1 MKIQFQWN
9 WWVAWAVFVGLFI
22 SRISYGRTI
31 REVTIYTL
39 VFPLLYLVLWFSIW
53 GGAGL
58 RQARQA
64 LEMEQLGLTH
74 YNDTNH
80 FVSDG
85 NDNCFDVPQESV
97 VVGNDTIFENHVKG
111 VTPVCKFYS
120 TNEASFNV
128 LYSFSFPDE
137 WDVGYGPYLSIVFM
151 LSLGAYFATSS
162 DSGSLVVDFL
172 AANGRH
178 DTHWIQRLFW
188 ALTESCVATALLKA
202 GGSNALAAVQAAS
215 IISGLPYTV
224 VLLYLLQSI
233 YEMCEQALD
242 EDQIQFKVPER
253 RFIMPSYGG
262 IFNIF
267 EYIASLGNVHT
278 TRVVLGLDLPS
289 SFQATEFFTSLVLP
303 FLPLQDIVYTMY
315 PKPEQRKTNLLL
327 LVSYAILFFF
337 WVTCVIISITL
348 KPSMI
353 YLGLVAYV
361 MCTILMANLKHT
373 VRRRRRLHGNV
384 VGDLMSS
391 LLLYPQVITQIR
403 IELIEYGA
411 DQVELAPKKKKKKK
425 KAPIKGNRSR
435 SGVSECDESMAFS
448 VDSSKQKKRRPSTTS
463 SSTAR
468 HVGDDNGNN
477 MRTSAKASAIG
488 RGSVATTAGD
498 RDRAAAALDVPEQQ
512 QLRTSSNRNPT
523 LRGSNRSPTLPAS
536 SNQSSARRSAEDV
549 RGGLRAR
556 MEERKQK
563 SQHVA

>member
-1 MKIQFQWN
+1 M
-9 WWVAWAVFVGLFI
+9 
-22 SRISYGRTI
+22 
-31 REVTIYTL
+31 
-39 VFPLLYLVLWFSIW
+39 
-53 GGAGL
+53 
-58 RQARQA
+58 
-64 LEMEQLGLTH
+64 GLTH
-74 YNDTNH
+74 YNDTNY

-85 NDNCFDVPQESV
+85 NENCFDVPQESV
-97 VVGNDTIFENHVKG
+97 VVGNETIFENHLKG

-137 WDVGYGPYLSIVFM
+137 WEDVGYGPYLSIIFM

-188 ALTESCVATALLKA
+188 ALTEACVATALLKA

-242 EDQIQFKVPER
+242 EDLIQFKVPER

-262 IFNIF
+262 IFNVF
-267 EYIASLGNVHT
+267 EYIASLGSVHT

-289 SFQATEFFTSLVLP
+289 SFQATEFFSSLVLP

-327 LVSYAILFFF
+327 LVSYALLFFF

-353 YLGLVAYV
+353 YWGLAAYTI
-361 MCTILMANLKHT
+361 CTILMANLKHT
-373 VRRRRRLHGNV
+373 VRRRRCLHGNV
-384 VGDLMSS
+384 IGDLMSS
-391 LLLYPQVITQIR
+391 FLLYPQVITQIR

-411 DQVELAPKKKKKKK
+411 DQVELAPRRKKKKKKT
-425 KAPIKGNRSR
+425 PITASRSR
-435 SGVSECDESMAFS
+435 SGFSESDESLAFS
-448 VDSSKQKKRRPSTTS
+448 VDSSKQKKRNRSTTS
-463 SSTAR
+463 STSR
-468 HVGDDNGNN
+468 RVGDDNGSDT
-477 MRTSAKASAIG
+477 RTSARISNAG
-488 RGSVATTAGD
+488 RGSVTTTTGD
-498 RDRAAAALDVPEQQ
+498 RDRSAAALDAPDQQ
-512 QLRTSSNRNPT
+512 QLRKSSNHSPT
-523 LRGSNRSPTLPAS
+523 PRGSNRSPVLPAT
-536 SNQSSARRSAEDV
+536 SNHSPTRRSAEDV

-563 SQHVA
+563 SQHAA